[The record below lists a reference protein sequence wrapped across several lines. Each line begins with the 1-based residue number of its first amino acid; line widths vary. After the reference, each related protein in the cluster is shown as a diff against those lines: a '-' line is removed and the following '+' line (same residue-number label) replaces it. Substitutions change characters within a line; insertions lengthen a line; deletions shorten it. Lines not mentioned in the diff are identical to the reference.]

1 MRMSPTHCLHLARY
15 ALDPALCSARI
26 DQPLFHPDI
35 LTRTLASIM
44 VSQWTYSNQAPTI
57 IGLVVI
63 CSGRIATASVEALGP
78 RI

>member
-1 MRMSPTHCLHLARY
+1 MRMSPTHGLPLARY

-35 LTRTLASIM
+35 LTRTLASVMI
-44 VSQWTYSNQAPTI
+44 SQWTRSNQAPTI
-57 IGLVVI
+57 TGLVVI
-63 CSGRIATASVEALGP
+63 CSSRIATASVEVLGP